1 VHNSEIPF
9 KKYLTREE
17 RDRIEKERLKEEE
30 RIRALLA
37 DDANIRAIKDMMNGT
52 IEEKKEN
59 PLEQGLEVEEW
70 MSKPPEEMNEEERVR
85 LKEYEVKKQRLEEEK
100 EKIRKNLENELK
112 KIKSDVLEICN
123 KYDDK
128 LLLLFKRK
136 LEFDYRVFE

>member
-1 VHNSEIPF
+1 MHNSEIPF

-59 PLEQGLEVEEW
+59 PLE
-70 MSKPPEEMNEEERVR
+70 
-85 LKEYEVKKQRLEEEK
+85 
-100 EKIRKNLENELK
+100 
-112 KIKSDVLEICN
+112 
-123 KYDDK
+123 
-128 LLLLFKRK
+128 
-136 LEFDYRVFE
+136 